1 MEERAQYITERREKL
16 NIKEKKLIDFIRNL
30 GYGEITI
37 KVQDG
42 LPVMVEKAMEKV
54 KL

>member
-1 MEERAQYITERREKL
+1 MEERAQYITEIREKL

>member
-1 MEERAQYITERREKL
+1 MEKIAEYFAFHE
-16 NIKEKKLIDFIRNL
+16 KEKKLIKFIREL
-30 GYGEITI
+30 QFGEVTI

-42 LPVMVEKAMEKV
+42 LPVMVERAKEKI